1 MNILIIGSEGSIGK
15 SIKNHFLKKK
25 NVNNII
31 CIDKV
36 QNQKKIKKIYY
47 KKLDLSQNI
56 QSKIIFKKKIDI
68 VFFLSFN
75 LNFKKV
81 EKKKYIKEGK
91 NIIKNGLKIIKQNR
105 VKKIIYFSSFA
116 VYGKKRG
123 IIKESDLT
131 RPFTLYG
138 KLKKY
143 SENKI
148 ISNSSN
154 YKYLILRISQ
164 IYGSQIKTNIINK
177 FILNTK
183 SGQKIY
189 LYGSG
194 KQKRDFLSIKDF
206 LTLIDK
212 LYNFETSGIY
222 NVCGDRSFS
231 IMQILNILNY
241 KFKIKTINNED
252 FNLVGDNTKLK
263 KKFKWKPS
271 INFKKEIIKMKKLIK
286 I

>member
-25 NVNNII
+25 NVNKII

-36 QNQKKIKKIYY
+36 QNQKKIAKIYY

-81 EKKKYIKEGK
+81 EKKKYIEEGK
-91 NIIKNGLKIIKQNR
+91 NILKNGLKIIKQNKI
-105 VKKIIYFSSFA
+105 KKIIYFSSFA
-116 VYGKKRG
+116 VYGKKEG
-123 IIKESDLT
+123 IIKESDVT
-131 RPFTLYG
+131 RPFTVYG

-164 IYGSQIKTNIINK
+164 IYGSQIKTNIIYK

-183 SGQKIY
+183 SGKKIY

-206 LTLIDK
+206 LALLDK
-212 LYNFETSGIY
+212 LYNFKTSGIY
-222 NVCGDRSFS
+222 NVCGNSSFS

-271 INFKKEIIKMKKLIK
+271 INFKKEIIRMKKLVK